1 MAYLPLQTKDQTTLG
16 LYYIP
21 LQTSSNNSWLISLYK
36 QYQTTLGLSPFTN
49 KFKQHLAYLPL
60 QTSSNNTWLI
70 SLYKQVQTT
79 LGLSPFTNKIKQH
92 LDCLPSPNQVKATLT
107 IKYQTIYKL
116 PMGDETFMF
125 PMNSRHHKTE
135 YGYIVVFVFYADM
148 ADLLQFAT

>member
-1 MAYLPLQTKDQTTLG
+1 
-16 LYYIP
+16 
-21 LQTSSNNSWLISLYK
+21 
-36 QYQTTLGLSPFTN
+36 
-49 KFKQHLAYLPL
+49 LAYLPL

-135 YGYIVVFVFYADM
+135 YGYIVVFTGTFGRVVLSRHKENKDY
-148 ADLLQFAT
+148 FALKMMRITEVIRLKQIEHVKNEKEILAQISHPFIVNM